1 MSIKSIL
8 VLALLTIGIAA
19 VSAAPAPP
27 TTTVSTNTPFA
38 DQTILTNVAV
48 SMPVGNWNNAVIY
61 APAKSLKDGIQLT
74 WTVSAGA
81 AGYQVVYGDVTKS
94 VTNKFDVAESKGAV
108 FFGLNT
114 NITYFFYAVAY
125 DAARVES
132 APGNVV
138 LFKPGT

>member
-8 VLALLTIGIAA
+8 VLALLTVGIAA

-48 SMPVGNWNNAVIY
+48 SMPVGNWNNATIY
-61 APAKSLKDGIQLT
+61 APAKSLKDGIQLS
-74 WTVSAGA
+74 WTPIAGA
-81 AGYQVVYGDVTKS
+81 VGYQVYYGDVTKA
-94 VTNKFDVAESKGAV
+94 VTNKFDVTYNSGAV
-108 FFGLNT
+108 FFGLST
-114 NITYFFYAVAY
+114 NITYFFFSTAY

-132 APGNVV
+132 APSNLV